1 MIPTHRYLQPE
12 HKLPARARGA
22 MALVLAMIGVAAV
35 TLEHG
40 FLSAPV
46 PVLLLRILQ
55 VIMAWLAV
63 VAWGDVQW
71 RVVSRYRWRNII
83 GVCGEGAVLLGAV
96 AEFAGGLPGG
106 EVLAIAAGIT
116 YAIRLNSLLAR
127 TMRNPAIL
135 FPASFLVIIAVST
148 CLLKLPAATPSDQPI
163 SWIDA
168 AFTST
173 SAVCVTG
180 LAVRDTGSAFTFFG
194 QAVILGSI
202 QVGGLGVMIFGSTL
216 ALLFG
221 ARMSFKEHVTLSA
234 ALDEYPA
241 HRIMRFAWF
250 IVLTTFSLEA
260 VGAAILYL
268 FWPADQLGDH
278 PQVWQAVFHSVSAFC
293 NAGFDITGQSMIGFR
308 SHPAAYL
315 GIMPMIVLGGIGFIV
330 LEDVYLLAKDRL
342 LRRQARRR
350 LTTHSKI
357 VLTTT
362 LMLLVG
368 GFGIILLA
376 QSVTTG
382 RFSGQG
388 ILDAAFMSTTA
399 RTAGF
404 TSMPMDE
411 LSSGSRF
418 TLMVLMAVGGSP
430 GSTAGGMKT
439 VVFALMVLAVISTV
453 RGRSEVEVFHRSLPD
468 ALVKKAAT
476 VAAGL
481 FGVIA
486 LATLILDLTERMAF
500 EPLLFEVISAA
511 TTTGL
516 SLGATGELSPAG
528 RVVITITMFLGRVG
542 ALSML
547 SSLMGSG
554 RRNGRY
560 AYARDS
566 VSLG

>member
-1 MIPTHRYLQPE
+1 MPFPAPLLRAVQII
-12 HKLPARARGA
+12 LPWCA
-22 MALVLAMIGVAAV
+22 MLTWGDLHWRMVPPKRWRSLVGGVGEAAV
-35 TLEHG
+35 
-40 FLSAPV
+40 
-46 PVLLLRILQ
+46 
-55 VIMAWLAV
+55 VIGAV
-63 VAWGDVQW
+63 V
-71 RVVSRYRWRNII
+71 
-83 GVCGEGAVLLGAV
+83 
-96 AEFAGGLPGG
+96 EFGGWFPGG

-127 TMRNPAIL
+127 TMRNPAVL

-148 CLLKLPAATPSDQPI
+148 CLLKLPAATPPDNPI
-163 SWIDA
+163 TWIDA
-168 AFTST
+168 VFTST

-180 LAVRDTGSAFTFFG
+180 LAVRDTGSEFTFFG

-221 ARMSFKEHVTLSA
+221 ARISFKEHVTLSA

-260 VGAAILYL
+260 FGATILYL
-268 FWPADQLGDH
+268 LWPADQLAGH
-278 PQVWQAVFHSVSAFC
+278 PQLWQAVFHSVSAFC

-330 LEDVYLLAKDRL
+330 LEDVYLMAKHRL
-342 LRRQARRR
+342 RGQAARYK
-350 LTTHSKI
+350 LSTHSKI

-362 LMLLVG
+362 LCLLVG
-368 GFGIILLA
+368 GFSIILLA
-376 QSVTTG
+376 QSVSTG
-382 RFSGQG
+382 GFSGQG

-404 TSMPMDE
+404 TSVPMDE

-439 VVFALMVLAVISTV
+439 VVFALMVLAVISTL
-453 RGRSEVEVFHRSLPD
+453 RGRNEVEVFGRSLPD
-468 ALVKKAAT
+468 SLVKRAAT

-528 RVVITITMFLGRVG
+528 RVVITITMFLGRIG
-542 ALSML
+542 ALSAL
-547 SSLMGSG
+547 SSLMGTG
-554 RRNGRY
+554 GTGPRY
-560 AYARDS
+560 AYPRDN

>member
-1 MIPTHRYLQPE
+1 MR
-12 HKLPARARGA
+12 
-22 MALVLAMIGVAAV
+22 VFLAFACAAVAVAAV
-35 TLEHG
+35 AVEHG
-40 FLSAPV
+40 FAAPPVSA
-46 PVLLLRILQ
+46 LLLRPLQIILP
-55 VIMAWLAV
+55 W
-63 VAWGDVQW
+63 VALLVWGDVQLKALPPK
-71 RVVSRYRWRNII
+71 RWRNLI
-83 GVCGEGAVLLGAV
+83 GLLGELMVLTAAV
-96 AEFAGGLPGG
+96 VELAGWLPGG
-106 EVLAIAAGIT
+106 EALAVAAAVT
-116 YAIRLNSLLAR
+116 FAVRLNSYLAR
-127 TMRNPAIL
+127 SMANPPLL
-135 FPASFLVIIAVST
+135 FPASFLVLIAIST
-148 CLLKLPAATPSDQPI
+148 CLLKLPAATPTDQPI

-168 AFTST
+168 AFTAT

-180 LAVRDTGSAFTFFG
+180 LAVRDTASDFTFFG

-221 ARMSFKEHVTLSA
+221 ARMSFREHVTLSA

-250 IVLTTFSLEA
+250 IVLTTFALEA
-260 VGAAILYL
+260 IGAAVLYL
-268 FWPADQLGDH
+268 SWPADQLGDH
-278 PQVWQAVFHSVSAFC
+278 PQLWHAVFHSISAFC
-293 NAGFDITGQSMIGFR
+293 NAGFDITGQSMVGFR

-315 GIMPMIVLGGIGFIV
+315 GIMPLIILGGVGFIV
-330 LEDVYLLAKDRL
+330 LENVYHVAKDRL
-342 LRRQARRR
+342 QRKPRARR
-350 LTTHSKI
+350 LTTHTKI

-362 LMLLVG
+362 ALLLVG

-376 QSVTTG
+376 QSVAGGALT
-382 RFSGQG
+382 GQG
-388 ILDAAFMSTTA
+388 ALDAAFMSTTA

-404 TSMPMDE
+404 TTVPMNE

-439 VVFALMVLAVISTV
+439 IVFALMVLAVISTV
-453 RGRSEVEVFHRSLPD
+453 RGRAEVEVFRRSLPD

-481 FGVIA
+481 VGVIA
-486 LATLILDLTERMAF
+486 LATLALDITERIPF

-516 SLGATGELSPAG
+516 SLGATGELSPIG

-542 ALSML
+542 ALSL
-547 SSLMGSG
+547 ISSLMGASG
-554 RRNGRY
+554 GGSTNGRY
-560 AYARDS
+560 AYPRDS